1 VIKEG
6 WKWYFCRKDIAML
19 KSILPLFLLC
29 FAGVLSA
36 QISPEKYTA
45 DYLNTIRNNQ
55 ALLTTFFQQMPKG
68 GDLHNHFS
76 GSIYAETYFDYA
88 VKNDLWVNLKTLEL
102 FDKAPAANA
111 DVKRFSDVKAEGGL
125 AGLRYQLL
133 RFWSIKDY
141 FEGDEASDKHFF
153 DAFERFD
160 LPSKGLVQ
168 EGLLELKQRAKSEN
182 VLYIECMYRSAKH
195 GLDLRDLNTFG
206 PKLDSLNQQKNAQ
219 ALFVVLDSLYTHFQ
233 RKGIE
238 TKAVEFAQ
246 GLERTHRELQLD
258 DTTFTLRFQTF
269 VTRVIEDQVTL
280 FGNLVAGFIA
290 SARSPLLVGVNIVAP
305 EDNPNSMRNYWLHMQ
320 FFKWCKQK
328 FPSVKFSMHAGE
340 LTLGLVKPEELTWHI
355 NAAVQ
360 EAGTYRI
367 GHGVDLAYEKDAF
380 TLLKTMQA
388 LNIAVEINLSSNEY
402 ILKVKD
408 DRHPISLYR
417 QAKVPIVI
425 STDDAGILRSNLTEQ
440 FVLLANRYK
449 NISYAE
455 IKQYILNS
463 IRYSFI
469 EEEQL
474 KLKLLRQLQV
484 DFIRFER
491 RIMSR

>member
-1 VIKEG
+1 
-6 WKWYFCRKDIAML
+6 ML
-19 KSILPLFLLC
+19 KSLLPLLLTC
-29 FAGVLSA
+29 CTTFLSA

-45 DYLNTIRNNQ
+45 DYLQSIRDNR
-55 ALLTTFFQQMPKG
+55 ALLTAFFQQMPKG

-76 GSIYAETYFDYA
+76 GSIYAETYFDYV
-88 VKNDLWVNLKTLEL
+88 VKSDFWVNLKTLEL
-102 FDKAPAANA
+102 YDKNATANA
-111 DVKRFSDVKAEGGL
+111 DVKRFSEVKADGDL
-125 AGLRYQLL
+125 AELRYQLL
-133 RFWSIKDY
+133 RYWSIKDY

-153 DAFERFD
+153 DAFDRFD
-160 LPSKGLVQ
+160 LASKGALL

-182 VLYIECMYRSAKH
+182 VQYIECMYRSAKH
-195 GLDLRDLNTFG
+195 GLDLKDLG
-206 PKLDSLNQQKNAQ
+206 AYKSALDSLNEQKNAQ
-219 ALFVVLDSLYTHFQ
+219 ALFEVLDTLYLHFTN
-233 RKGIE
+233 KGIE
-238 TKAVEFAQ
+238 AKALEYAQ
-246 GLERTHRELQLD
+246 SLERIHHDLRLD

-269 VTRVIEDQVTL
+269 VTRVVEDQLAL

-290 SARSPLLVGVNIVAP
+290 AERSPLLVGVNIVAP

-320 FFKWCKQK
+320 FFKWCKSK
-328 FPSVKFSMHAGE
+328 FPKVKFSMHAGE
-340 LTLGLVKPEELTWHI
+340 LTLGLVRPEELTWHI

-360 EAGTYRI
+360 EAGAYRI

-380 TLLKTMQA
+380 KLLKTMQTQ
-388 LNIAVEINLSSNEY
+388 NVAVEINLTSNEY

-408 DRHPISLYR
+408 DRHPITLYR

-440 FVLLANRYK
+440 FVLLAHRYK

-469 EEEQL
+469 EEEQV
-474 KLKLLRQLQV
+474 KLKLLNQLQV
-484 DFIRFER
+484 GFAIFER
-491 RIMSR
+491 KIVNR